1 DLLLERLDRPL
12 DAAEVYRDLLARL
25 PDDLAALRG
34 LSEALGAAG
43 DVEGTLA
50 ALDAEVDAQRD
61 LASQLVSLLRLA
73 AAAEAFDR
81 PDEAEDACR
90 RAVLAAPGSAHAGVG
105 LLEVMVRRKDA
116 AGELAALE
124 GLAAA
129 PGEIGAALGERAG
142 WLALAS
148 GEVDR
153 AG

>member
-1 DLLLERLDRPL
+1 
-12 DAAEVYRDLLARL
+12 
-25 PDDLAALRG
+25 
-34 LSEALGAAG
+34 
-43 DVEGTLA
+43 
-50 ALDAEVDAQRD
+50 
-61 LASQLVSLLRLA
+61 
-73 AAAEAFDR
+73 AEAFDR
-81 PDEAEDACR
+81 PDEAEDAYR

-153 AG
+153 AGELFERARAHRPGALFGRALVEARGGDRLAHGDALAELGEALEVSS